1 MTGTRLGVK
10 LATSFE
16 VISFGM
22 PEL

>member
-1 MTGTRLGVK
+1 MTGTRMGVK

-16 VISFGM
+16 VISFEM